1 MRLWKVW
8 YVFRESE
15 RERERERERD
25 ILARYVCVCA

>member
-15 RERERERERD
+15 RERERERD